1 MAVHSSVRL
10 FVQKNLSP
18 EPNEDTCTKR
28 ATMRVPLAAGLAAY
42 LLHGNPQVTYV
53 SFPVNSIAS
62 CAAFCW
68 SLGILMP
75 TAVGAFTPV
84 NVHKIPAA
92 HHDVRNGAIDTDAVV
107 SKDGDGDGEHGD
119 DNDKKEDVT
128 DIDAMIDAMLPE
140 AVALSS
146 KEEGDDDDDNDEVD
160 DDDKDDVP
168 EEFSSAELPAKVS
181 ASASAAALREASERR
196 QAAETKRAQALENAA
211 AKEEDRQLAALNEQ
225 RLAAAAAAAIEEER
239 KRQAAIV
246 EERRE
251 AKRRAVEEET
261 QRAIREQSLS
271 QAEKNQR
278 FRREAAAAFGD
289 KEDVLFSSNQQS
301 RREELSRVEANRR
314 ADAALPVEVM
324 GASGVASE
332 ERRLEEDVPYPPM
345 RPPRPCGY
353 ATDDDRSPGFV
364 GFSNARAQ
372 YPQKSKWVQQ
382 LQAEMLGK
390 PPPMEYGEEAQGYVP
405 PPYADD
411 YQPINIGARAS
422 DGGRGMPTSP
432 AIPPKEEDK
441 KKPKGNR
448 VLTPRAPDTSSSS
461 SSPASTTSTPVN
473 LDRFG
478 DSWFQEQLKA
488 SKDEQSG
495 EVHWYEGRR
504 RQMKRE
510 EQERRE
516 RREAMEAA
524 MERERVERLEREA
537 REAEADESESKA
549 KATASTASTNVEE
562 DTHADKEQERK
573 QRERMAAVL
582 EVDEVR
588 AELEKEREA
597 IRAELGKKRAEA
609 SAAREAKLE
618 RERVAQ
624 EAAARA
630 VEEQIRAAEEEI
642 AEVEEKVQESAPP
655 IASDAAK
662 DDSTEEDADKE
673 STFDTDDDEAGKI
686 YNTYKAETI
695 ERRLASLQKDIAKS
709 SEMVEEM
716 SVEVADLKEEHA
728 HASKMLRRAQDRKND
743 HLIRIRTDE
752 SAYAKAQ
759 LLDMTQ
765 ELDILKRELAC
776 KEELLIIYQKRSDM
790 LKREEWTEGRG
801 PIKSPLTEWD
811 HREEKEW

>member
-1 MAVHSSVRL
+1 M
-10 FVQKNLSP
+10 K
-18 EPNEDTCTKR
+18 
-28 ATMRVPLAAGLAAY
+28 VPLTAGLAAY
-42 LLHGNPQVTYV
+42 LL
-53 SFPVNSIAS
+53 NSTS
-62 CAAFCW
+62 CAAFGW
-68 SLGILMP
+68 SLALGMLMP

-84 NVHKIPAA
+84 NVQKIPAA
-92 HHDVRNGAIDTDAVV
+92 HHDALNGAIDTAAVV
-107 SKDGDGDGEHGD
+107 SVDGDGDGDGERND
-119 DNDKKEDVT
+119 ANDKEKKAT

-146 KEEGDDDDDNDEVD
+146 SKGADDKDD

-168 EEFSSAELPAKVS
+168 DESSSADAELPAKVS

-196 QAAETKRAQALENAA
+196 LEAETKRREALENAA

-225 RLAAAAAAAIEEER
+225 RLAAAAAAAIEEDR
-239 KRQAAIV
+239 KKQAALI

-261 QRAIREQSLS
+261 ARAIKEQSLS

-278 FRREAAAAFGD
+278 FRREAAAAFGN
-289 KEDVLFSSNQQS
+289 KEDVLFSPNQQS

-345 RPPRPCGY
+345 RPPRPGGY

-390 PPPMEYGEEAQGYVP
+390 PHPMEYGEEAQGYVP

-411 YQPINIGARAS
+411 YPPIDIGARAN
-422 DGGRGMPTSP
+422 DGGRSMRTSP
-432 AIPPKEEDK
+432 AIPPKEEEDK
-441 KKPKGNR
+441 KKKPSGNR
-448 VLTPRAPDTSSSS
+448 VLTPRAPDTSSSPSSAS
-461 SSPASTTSTPVN
+461 SSTTPTPVN

-510 EQERRE
+510 EQERQE

-524 MERERVERLEREA
+524 MERERLERLEREA
-537 REAEADESESKA
+537 REEADAEADELEKTE
-549 KATASTASTNVEE
+549 ATAAAESTNVEE
-562 DTHADKEQERK
+562 DSHADKEQERK

-597 IRAELGKKRAEA
+597 IRAELEKKRAEA
-609 SAAREAKLE
+609 SAARAAKLE
-618 RERVAQ
+618 KERVAQ

-642 AEVEEKVQESAPP
+642 AEVEEKVQESAPSV
-655 IASDAAK
+655 ASDAAK
-662 DDSTEEDADKE
+662 DDSTEVDADND
-673 STFDTDDDEAGKI
+673 STIDTDDDDAGEI

-695 ERRLASLQKDIAKS
+695 ERRLSSLQKDVAKS

-716 SVEVADLKEEHA
+716 SVEVLDLEEEHA
-728 HASKMLRRAQDRKND
+728 HASKMLQRAQDRKND
-743 HLIRIRTDE
+743 QLIRIRSDDA
-752 SAYAKAQ
+752 AYAKAQ
-759 LLDMTQ
+759 LLDMSQ
-765 ELDILKRELAC
+765 ELAILKRELAC
-776 KEELLIIYQKRSDM
+776 KEELLMIYQKRNDM

-801 PIKSPLTEWD
+801 PIKSLPLTEWD

>member
-1 MAVHSSVRL
+1 MRL
-10 FVQKNLSP
+10 S
-18 EPNEDTCTKR
+18 
-28 ATMRVPLAAGLAAY
+28 LAAGVVAY
-42 LLHGNPQVTYV
+42 LLHST
-53 SFPVNSIAS
+53 S
-62 CAAFCW
+62 CAVFCLPF
-68 SLGILMP
+68 SMLMP

-84 NVHKIPAA
+84 NVQKIPAA
-92 HHDVRNGAIDTDAVV
+92 HNHDVRNGAIDTAAVV
-107 SKDGDGDGEHGD
+107 SKDGGGDGDGEDGD
-119 DNDKKEDVT
+119 DNGKLEEAT

-146 KEEGDDDDDNDEVD
+146 KEEADDDDNNDNDEGDDDDKEDI
-160 DDDKDDVP
+160 P
-168 EEFSSAELPAKVS
+168 EDSSSAEMPAKVSAS

-246 EERRE
+246 EERKE

-261 QRAIREQSLS
+261 KRAIQEQSLS

-278 FRREAAAAFGD
+278 FRREAAAAFGG
-289 KEDVLFSSNQQS
+289 KEDVMFSPNQQS
-301 RREELSRVEANRR
+301 RREELSRIEANRR

-332 ERRLEEDVPYPPM
+332 ERRLDDDTVPYPPM
-345 RPPRPCGY
+345 RPPRPGGY

-405 PPYADD
+405 PPYDDD
-411 YQPINIGARAS
+411 YQPIDIGVMAS

-488 SKDEQSG
+488 SKDEQRG

-524 MERERVERLEREA
+524 MEREREERLEREA
-537 REAEADESESKA
+537 REAEAEVDELEKTE
-549 KATASTASTNVEE
+549 ATAAAESSNVEE
-562 DTHADKEQERK
+562 VESHADKEQERK

-582 EVDEVR
+582 KVDEVR

-597 IRAELGKKRAEA
+597 IRAELEKKRAEA

-618 RERVAQ
+618 RERAAQ
-624 EAAARA
+624 EAAAKA

-642 AEVEEKVQESAPP
+642 AEVEEKVQESAPAV
-655 IASDAAK
+655 ASDAAK
-662 DDSTEEDADKE
+662 DDSTEEDAEND
-673 STFDTDDDEAGKI
+673 STFDTDDDEAGEI

-695 ERRLASLQKDIAKS
+695 ERRLAYLQKDVAKS

-716 SVEVADLKEEHA
+716 SVEVADLEEEHA
-728 HASKMLRRAQDRKND
+728 HASKMLQRAQDRKND
-743 HLIRIRTDE
+743 QLIRIRSDDA
-752 SAYAKAQ
+752 AYAKAQ
-759 LLDMTQ
+759 LLDMSQ

-776 KEELLIIYQKRSDM
+776 KEELLMIYQKRNDM

-801 PIKSPLTEWD
+801 PIKSLPLTEWD